1 MNAGFMLRLQA
12 LVRKETRQ
20 MLRDMTSLAVGLL
33 LPVMLILLFGYG
45 MSFDVKHA
53 PIAVV
58 MEDNSPQAHSVMQ
71 GFNGSSWIA
80 PVWTTGMAEAEALMK
95 SREVGAIV
103 RVPSDFSARLAAGD
117 AAVQLLLNGVETNT
131 ASAIESYVQGV
142 VTSWTEKRIDRV
154 GSAATSGAQVELVQ
168 RVWFNETNESSWF
181 LVPGILV
188 LVLTLLGAFLT
199 AMLIAREWE
208 RGTLESLFVTPVRPL
223 EIVLAKLVPY
233 MVVGVIDLVVCVA
246 VAHFLFDLPIR
257 GSLLVMFLSGSL
269 YLCVSLLLGLFI
281 SGRTRSQ
288 FLASQVSLVFSFLPS
303 MMLSGFVFDLRNVP
317 VVVQGIAQLLPATHF
332 MGLVKSLFLMGNHWP
347 TIVRDMSILA
357 VYVVVLLVA
366 TTRTVKKTLD

>member
-1 MNAGFMLRLQA
+1 
-12 LVRKETRQ
+12 
-20 MLRDMTSLAVGLL
+20 
-33 LPVMLILLFGYG
+33 
-45 MSFDVKHA
+45 
-53 PIAVV
+53 
-58 MEDNSPQAHSVMQ
+58 
-71 GFNGSSWIA
+71 
-80 PVWTTGMAEAEALMK
+80 
-95 SREVGAIV
+95 
-103 RVPSDFSARLAAGD
+103 
-117 AAVQLLLNGVETNT
+117 
-131 ASAIESYVQGV
+131 
-142 VTSWTEKRIDRV
+142 
-154 GSAATSGAQVELVQ
+154 
-168 RVWFNETNESSWF
+168 
-181 LVPGILV
+181 
-188 LVLTLLGAFLT
+188 
-199 AMLIAREWE
+199 MLIAREWE

-233 MVVGVIDLVVCVA
+233 MVVGIIDLVVCVA

-257 GSLLVMFLSGSL
+257 GSLLVMFLSGTL

>member
-58 MEDNSPQAHSVMQ
+58 MEDNSPQARSVMQ

-233 MVVGVIDLVVCVA
+233 MVVGIIDLVVCVA

-257 GSLLVMFLSGSL
+257 GSLLVMFLSGTL